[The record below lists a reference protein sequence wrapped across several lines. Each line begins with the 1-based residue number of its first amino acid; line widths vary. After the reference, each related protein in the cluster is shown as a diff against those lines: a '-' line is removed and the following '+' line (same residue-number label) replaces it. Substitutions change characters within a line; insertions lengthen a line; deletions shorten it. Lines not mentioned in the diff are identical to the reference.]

1 MVTLIAPTTQVRY
14 NWCVNL
20 KEIVWH
26 IPDIECE
33 GCVRSIHHALDDI
46 EGVQQ
51 VEVDLLRKTVRV
63 VFDATTVEAAQLQR
77 ALEAAGFT
85 PSH

>member
-1 MVTLIAPTTQVRY
+1 M
-14 NWCVNL
+14 NF

-26 IPDIECE
+26 APDIECE
-33 GCVRSIHHALDDI
+33 GCVRSIHRALDDI

-63 VFDATTVEAAQLQR
+63 VYDPTCVEITQLQD

-85 PSH
+85 PSR